1 MTIKQIFD
9 EIANEPGT
17 NAKMDILA
25 KYKDNELLKKVLY
38 LVNSK
43 RVKFYIKQIPE
54 YEATAIQRQ
63 IERDIRNKK
72 REIAVLKEANVDYAK
87 QSLQLKEY
95 FSKYNDFTK
104 QTGLIKQSER
114 TRV

>member
-1 MTIKQIFD
+1 M
-9 EIANEPGT
+9 
-17 NAKMDILA
+17 
-25 KYKDNELLKKVLY
+25 KDKKVTY
-38 LVNSK
+38 K
-43 RVKFYIKQIPE
+43 GKQIPE